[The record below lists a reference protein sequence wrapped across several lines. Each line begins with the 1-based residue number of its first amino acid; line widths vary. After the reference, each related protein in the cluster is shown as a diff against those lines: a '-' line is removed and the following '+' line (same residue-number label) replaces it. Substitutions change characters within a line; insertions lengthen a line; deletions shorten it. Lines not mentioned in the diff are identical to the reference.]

1 MISSELV
8 TAPLTNIE
16 TQILCYVADGN
27 SNKKSL
33 KSWTLANKQLNIM
46 SVPFFVSLTLMIE
59 LMLLSW
65 Q

>member
-1 MISSELV
+1 MTSSESV
-8 TAPLTNIE
+8 TAPLTNRE
-16 TQILCYVADGN
+16 TQILRYVADGN

-33 KSWTLANKQLNIM
+33 KSWTLANKQLIIM
-46 SVPFFVSLTLMIE
+46 SVPFFVSLMLMIE